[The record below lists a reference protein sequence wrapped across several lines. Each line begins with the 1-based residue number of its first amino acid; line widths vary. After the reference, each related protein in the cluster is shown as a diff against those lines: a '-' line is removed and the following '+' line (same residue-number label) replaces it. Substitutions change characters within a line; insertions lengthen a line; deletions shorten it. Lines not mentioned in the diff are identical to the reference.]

1 MNATSHLVR
10 KVPDVSSPDVLRNV
24 VLVGPSGSGK
34 SALFER
40 LTGVAPRD
48 ADDQERSTGLRAAA
62 IGYAAP
68 GGGDDLAMTF
78 LDTPGHPDFVGEVR
92 AGLRAADAA
101 IFVVSAVEGLDAPT
115 RALWHEC
122 NLAGTPRAIALVNL
136 DRSGA
141 DFAQTLAACQAH
153 FGSSVQPI
161 GVPVGQDNIGGT
173 TAIADLAL
181 GEIHDYSGASRV
193 VRLATAQHA
202 PAFDTYRGSLI
213 EAVIEESEDDTLMD
227 RYLGGEDVDFATLE
241 RGLLTAVSRGS
252 FHPVVA
258 VSKDTGAGIDVLLH
272 LVAAAFPPPTLRPLP
287 VVTDISGTQTVE
299 VAADP
304 RSPLTA
310 EVVRTTSDPY
320 LGHVSLV
327 RVFAGTLTAA
337 EPVHVSGHLA
347 RFDPRPGEGHADHD
361 EDVRPGQIGLPLGE
375 DVTAVEQAI
384 AGQIVVVTK
393 LGTAQTLDTISSVD
407 HPLLITPWALP
418 EALLPVAIKAAS
430 RGDDDKLP
438 GALREV
444 AAEDPALV
452 VEHSAQ
458 TGQVVL
464 WVTGR
469 AQLDLLLER
478 LRDRHRVDVTTE
490 PVKVALRETFTR
502 AGAAQGRHVKQ
513 SGGHGQF
520 AVVSLE
526 VTPLP
531 PGSGVEFTETVVG
544 GSVPRQ
550 FISSVE
556 KGVRQQLENGLLFGW
571 PVVDVRVTLTEG
583 KAHSVD
589 SSDMAFQT
597 AGALALRELASPETM
612 GLLEPVDLVR
622 VTVDDE
628 YLGTVMT
635 DLSTR
640 RGQIMGTDAAGEQEG
655 RTVLT
660 AAIPQLELVDY
671 AIGLR
676 SLAHGTG
683 TFTRE
688 LHGYQAMPDRE
699 AQKASAAVR

>member
-1 MNATSHLVR
+1 MNPTSHPSR
-10 KVPDVSSPDVLRNV
+10 KVPDVTSPDVVRNV

-48 ADDQERSTGLRAAA
+48 AEDQERSTGLRAATV
-62 IGYAAP
+62 GYPGP
-68 GGGDDLAMTF
+68 GGGADLALTF

-141 DFAQTLAACQAH
+141 DFAQTLASCQAH
-153 FGSSVQPI
+153 FGASVQPI
-161 GVPVGQDNIGGT
+161 GVPVGRDDVGGT

-181 GEIHDYSGASRV
+181 GEIHDYSGHARE
-193 VRLATAQHA
+193 VRLATAEHA
-202 PAFDTYRGSLI
+202 AVFDTYRGPLI
-213 EAVIEESEDDTLMD
+213 EAVIEESEDDTLME
-227 RYLGGEDVDFATLE
+227 RYLGGEEVDFATLE
-241 RGLLTAVSRGS
+241 HGLLTAVCRGS

-272 LVAAAFPPPTLRPLP
+272 LVAAAFPAPTQRPLP
-287 VVTDISGTQTVE
+287 VVTDISGTQTIELV
-299 VAADP
+299 ADP
-304 RSPLTA
+304 QSPLTA

-327 RVFAGTLTAA
+327 RVFTGALTTD
-337 EPVHVSGHLA
+337 PVHVSGHLA

-375 DVTAVEQAI
+375 EVTVVERAI

-393 LGTAQTLDTISSVD
+393 LGTAQTLDTISSVE

-418 EALLPVAIKAAS
+418 EALLPVAIKASS
-430 RGDDDKLP
+430 RADEDKLP
-438 GALREV
+438 TALREI

-452 VEHSAQ
+452 VEHSAP

-478 LRDRHRVDVTTE
+478 LRDRHRVEVTTE

-502 AGAAQGRHVKQ
+502 AGSAQGRHVKQ

-520 AVVSLE
+520 AVVHLE

-531 PGSGVEFTETVVG
+531 AGSGVEFTEKVVG
-544 GSVPRQ
+544 GAVPRQ

-556 KGVRQQLENGLLFGW
+556 KGVRQQLDAGLLLGW
-571 PVVDVRVTLTEG
+571 PVDDVRVTLTDG

-612 GLLEPVDLVR
+612 GLLEPVDLVQ

-628 YLGTVMT
+628 YLGAVMT

-640 RGQIMGTDAAGEQEG
+640 RGQIMGTHAADEGEG

-688 LHGYQAMPDRE
+688 LQGYQAMPPRE
-699 AQKASAAVR
+699 AEKVAAAR